1 MADQTT
7 QDRRELPLAPARA
20 RALLIAHSADASS
33 VGKRFALDGKRYT
46 LGRSAAGA
54 GKIDDAR
61 LSREHC
67 EIYLDASLGGY
78 AVRDLTSKNGTFV
91 GGARN
96 ERALLSNGSVLSIG
110 DTVLVVDEEPP
121 EGLLPEAGSD
131 PHAAKEIV
139 GSSAFA
145 VALRRSVAAI
155 ARDDASVLILGD
167 TGTGK
172 EITAR
177 ALHRLSKRSGE
188 CVALNCAA
196 IPPHLMESELFGHK
210 KGAFTGAEDD
220 REGYIARSSGG
231 TLFLDEIGE
240 LPAPLQAKLLRVV
253 EERIVYPLGRG
264 VPKTVDLRIVAATQ
278 VDIEKSGFRRDLFAR
293 LGDWVLRLL
302 PLKER
307 RADVVPLLEHFVQA
321 FGPRPWTAEA
331 IEALLLHEWPLN
343 AREVRQMARRVA
355 TSAADSEVFD
365 LPHLPRELQRP
376 LLVRVNAQEG
386 GAPDRERLE
395 AALKLA
401 GGNVKRASEEL
412 KCDRKSLYRWMNKY
426 GIDPE
431 NFR

>member
-1 MADQTT
+1 M
-7 QDRRELPLAPARA
+7 
-20 RALLIAHSADASS
+20 
-33 VGKRFALDGKRYT
+33 LDGKRYT

-54 GKIDDAR
+54 GKIEDAR

-67 EIYLDASLGGY
+67 ELYLDTSLGGY
-78 AVRDLTSKNGTFV
+78 AVRDLASKNGTFV
-91 GGARN
+91 GGARAD
-96 ERALLSNGSVLSIG
+96 RSQLPNGSVLSIG
-110 DTVLVVDEEPP
+110 DTVLVIDEEPA
-121 EGLLPEAGSD
+121 EGLLPDAGND
-131 PHAAKEIV
+131 PRAAQEIA
-139 GSSAFA
+139 GASAFSA
-145 VALRRSVAAI
+145 ALRRAVAAI
-155 ARDDASVLILGD
+155 ARDDASVLILGE

-188 CVALNCAA
+188 CVAINCAA

-210 KGAFTGAEDD
+210 KGAFTGADDD

-264 VPKTVDLRIVAATQ
+264 APKTVDLRIIAATQ

-307 RADVVPLLEHFVQA
+307 RADVVPLLQLFVQP
-321 FGPRPWTAEA
+321 FGARPWTAEA
-331 IEALLLHEWPLN
+331 IEALLLYDWPLN
-343 AREVRQMARRVA
+343 AREVRQMARKVA
-355 TSAADSEVFD
+355 MTAGDSTVFD

-376 LLVRVNAQEG
+376 LLVRTNAKE
-386 GAPDRERLE
+386 GAPDRERVE

-401 GGNVKRASEEL
+401 GGNVKRAAEEL
-412 KCDRKSLYRWMNKY
+412 QCDRKSLYRWMTKL

-431 NFR
+431 AFRP